1 MRFGDEGFVLFCFGF
16 FLFQRKVGF
25 GGGGF
30 FLMRGLTDV
39 YHLTPVS
46 GDGVA
51 GRELFIPMRLSEL
64 VFRLT
69 SDFPSIICTSS
80 LLLWII
86 LQFLV

>member
-1 MRFGDEGFVLFCFGF
+1 
-16 FLFQRKVGF
+16 
-25 GGGGF
+25 
-30 FLMRGLTDV
+30 MRGLTDV
-39 YHLTPVS
+39 YHLIPVS

-51 GRELFIPMRLSEL
+51 GRELFIPIRLSEL

>member
-1 MRFGDEGFVLFCFGF
+1 MKVLFCFV
-16 FLFQRKVGF
+16 LFWLFSLSEEGRIWWWWI
-25 GGGGF
+25 

-51 GRELFIPMRLSEL
+51 GRELFIPIRLSEL

>member
-1 MRFGDEGFVLFCFGF
+1 MKVLFCFV
-16 FLFQRKVGF
+16 LFWLFSLSEEGRIWWWWI
-25 GGGGF
+25 